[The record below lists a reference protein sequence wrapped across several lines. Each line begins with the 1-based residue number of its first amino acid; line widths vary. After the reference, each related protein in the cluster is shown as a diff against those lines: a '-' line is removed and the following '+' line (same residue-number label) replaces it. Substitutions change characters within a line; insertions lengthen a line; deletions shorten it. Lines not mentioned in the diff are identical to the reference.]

1 MCITCRSNVG
11 EHTLSKV
18 GDTLGS
24 TNRLVPETA
33 PLPQRNTIFAS
44 QIGESHF
51 FFFLI
56 QRIQEYKGIL
66 QMETWVENDLCT
78 WVMSR

>member
-51 FFFLI
+51 FFLNTENSRI
-56 QRIQEYKGIL
+56 QRNIANGNLGGK
-66 QMETWVENDLCT
+66 
-78 WVMSR
+78 